1 MAPAYKRGN
10 YKTKHR
16 EKILM
21 EIRRHYPEATTIK
34 DFLVFAQDHY
44 KMGVK
49 RLSKQIEQEI
59 GIYLSPSFIYRTLKK
74 LDNHFI
80 S

>member
-1 MAPAYKRGN
+1 MATAYTRGN

-16 EKILM
+16 EKILK
-21 EIRRHYPEATTIK
+21 EIQRHYPEANTIK
-34 DFLVFAQDHY
+34 DFLVFAQDHF

-49 RLSKQIEQEI
+49 RLSKQIEQDT

-74 LDNHFI
+74 LDKDI
-80 S
+80 